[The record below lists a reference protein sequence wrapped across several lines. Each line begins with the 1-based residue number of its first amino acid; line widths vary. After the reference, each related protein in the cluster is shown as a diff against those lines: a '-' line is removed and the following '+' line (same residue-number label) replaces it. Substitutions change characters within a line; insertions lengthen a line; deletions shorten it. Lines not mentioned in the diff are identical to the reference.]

1 MQSRLST
8 DLPMQLIVNVVSDTL
23 LSQLRKLNIK
33 ITITSIKDGSM
44 HDTLHHRSLHHISI
58 IEMSCNV
65 I

>member
-23 LSQLRKLNIK
+23 LTQLRKLNIQ

-44 HDTLHHRSLHHISI
+44 HDTLHHRLLHHISI